1 MIRRVSLALVFALP
15 VAAQTPIPAGEWP
28 AYHRD
33 LAGTRYSP
41 LDQITPAN
49 IGRVKIAWTYAQDT
63 SVGRPEGRSQNTP
76 LMVGGVLYFS
86 AGSQRAVV
94 AADAATGKQ
103 LWAWRMDEGPRAAA
117 SPRPG
122 AGRGVSYWTDGR
134 EARIFVTTPGF
145 QLVALDA
152 KTGKPV
158 ATFGNQ
164 GVVDLKAQLGFP
176 DLDLVRSP
184 IGASSPP
191 LVFED
196 VVVIGPALEVGLR
209 PRSMKNVTG
218 RVLAIDART
227 GALKW
232 RFNTIPVKG
241 EFGYETWENGSAE
254 YTGNTGAWA
263 PLSLDTRRGYLYL
276 PVEAATGDYYGG
288 HRLGDNLFSSTLVCV
303 DVRTGKRIW
312 HQQIIHHDIWDRDIP
327 TAPIL
332 ADITVNGQRVEAVAQ
347 ITKQAY
353 LYVYDRVTGKPVW
366 PIVEKPVPPS
376 DVPGE
381 RASPTQPV
389 PSKPAPFDV
398 QAVTIDNLINFTP
411 ALRAQ
416 AVELV
421 KQYRLGDVF
430 TPPSLRAAPDSTR
443 GTLSLPG
450 TVGGANWEHGAFDP
464 ETGMIYIGSFTNVA
478 NMAMVKDPNSDMNF
492 SVAVSVPTVSG
503 LPLIKP
509 PYSRITAIDLN
520 KGDHVWMAVNGD
532 TPARFKSNPALAGLT
547 IPPTGSTTRPVILAT
562 KTLLV
567 TGEGNGGAAF
577 VHVLDKKT
585 GAKLADIPVP
595 GAVTS
600 QPMSYAVNGRQYI
613 AMWVSSTG
621 GGGSQ
626 LITFTLDGE
635 TGPVR

>member
-49 IGRVKIAWTYAQDT
+49 IARVKIAWTYAQDT
-63 SVGRPEGRSQNTP
+63 SVGRPETRSQNTP

-122 AGRGVSYWTDGR
+122 AGRGVAYWTDGR

-176 DLDLVRSP
+176 DIDLVRAA

-263 PLSLDTRRGYLYL
+263 PLSLDTRRGYVYV

-288 HRLGDNLFSSTLVCV
+288 HRLGDNLFSSTLVCL

-332 ADITVNGQRVEAVAQ
+332 TDITVNGQRVEAVAQ
-347 ITKQAY
+347 ITKQSY

-366 PIVEKPVPPS
+366 PIVEKPVPAS

-398 QAVTIDNLINFTP
+398 QAVTIDGLINFTDT
-411 ALRAQ
+411 LRKQ
-416 AVELV
+416 AVALV

-430 TPPSLRAAPDSTR
+430 TPPSLRDSPDGTR

-478 NMAMVKDPNSDMNF
+478 NLAMAKDPNSDMNY
-492 SVAVSVPTVSG
+492 SLGVSVPTVSG
-503 LPLIKP
+503 LPL
-509 PYSRITAIDLN
+509 
-520 KGDHVWMAVNGD
+520 M
-532 TPARFKSNPALAGLT
+532 
-547 IPPTGSTTRPVILAT
+547 TRPLPVSPVHP
-562 KTLLV
+562 LV
-567 TGEGNGGAAF
+567 PRRA
-577 VHVLDKKT
+577 
-585 GAKLADIPVP
+585 
-595 GAVTS
+595 
-600 QPMSYAVNGRQYI
+600 R
-613 AMWVSSTG
+613 SS
-621 GGGSQ
+621 SR
-626 LITFTLDGE
+626 
-635 TGPVR
+635 PRRSS